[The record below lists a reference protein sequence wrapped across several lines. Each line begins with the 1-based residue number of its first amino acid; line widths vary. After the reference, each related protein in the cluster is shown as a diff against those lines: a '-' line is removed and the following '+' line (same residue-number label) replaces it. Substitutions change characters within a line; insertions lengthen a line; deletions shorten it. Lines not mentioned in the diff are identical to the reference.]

1 MASPSS
7 VHRTSPKDPIWP
19 SWRRL
24 DLTSRGRL
32 EMTSRRGPNLMFKGR
47 PWQVDL
53 GRPQDV
59 IRTSYRGHSKHFLAT
74 MWDYQLDISNFFFFF
89 YFFCGAYSIDQISL
103 KAIQHSRCSENL
115 FELLWWR
122 IFPEIS

>member
-74 MWDYQLDISNFFFFF
+74 MWDYQLDISNFFAFFLLFFWSLF
-89 YFFCGAYSIDQISL
+89 YWPNLSKSNSTL
-103 KAIQHSRCSENL
+103 KVYWEPIRTSVMEDFSRN
-115 FELLWWR
+115 
-122 IFPEIS
+122 

>member
-59 IRTSYRGHSKHFLAT
+59 IRTSYRGHSKHFLAK

-89 YFFCGAYSIDQISL
+89 LLFLWSL
-103 KAIQHSRCSENL
+103 FYWPNLSKSNSTLKVYWEPIRTSVMEDFSRN
-115 FELLWWR
+115 
-122 IFPEIS
+122 

>member
-7 VHRTSPKDPIWP
+7 VHRTSPKDPVWP

-74 MWDYQLDISNFFFFF
+74 MWDYQLDISNFFAFFLLFFWSLF
-89 YFFCGAYSIDQISL
+89 YWPNLSKSNSTL
-103 KAIQHSRCSENL
+103 KVYWEPIRTSVMEDFSRN
-115 FELLWWR
+115 
-122 IFPEIS
+122 